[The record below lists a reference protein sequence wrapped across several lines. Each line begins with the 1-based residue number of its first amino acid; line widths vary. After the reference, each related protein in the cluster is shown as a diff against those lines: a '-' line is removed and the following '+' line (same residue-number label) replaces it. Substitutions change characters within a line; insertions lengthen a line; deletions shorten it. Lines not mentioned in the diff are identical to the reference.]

1 MVTAVWCVLGCRA
14 KCECPFEL
22 RHFDRLCLADGA
34 EPTTSQGTQ
43 QVQLTQR
50 ILTNTTES
58 FLTFTAAKLALASVL
73 EANNLRIIPALSGLF
88 ILG

>member
-1 MVTAVWCVLGCRA
+1 MSSV
-14 KCECPFEL
+14 FERNVSHL
-22 RHFDRLCLADGA
+22 RIRIQTDGVRFCFISDGI
-34 EPTTSQGTQ
+34 EQSVPEGNHHLQVTQ
-43 QVQLTQR
+43 Q
-50 ILTNTTES
+50 ILRNTTES